1 MKEFL
6 DQVQGVAIADLS
18 AMVSGAIADFVDGA
32 NFGEKSW
39 FKVIF
44 KGLLVD
50 ESA

>member
-1 MKEFL
+1 M
-6 DQVQGVAIADLS
+6 QGVPFTDGAG
-18 AMVSGAIADFVDGA
+18 MVGGVVADFVDGA
-32 NFGEKSW
+32 NFAEKSR